1 MTQDVLDKGREL
13 ATNIAITKQK
23 IKDVDM
29 WISGV
34 ERSVWY
40 GIRIADAHT
49 TLKDLTI
56 MPNKDEML
64 TLLTS
69 MRKRYTEQ
77 LVTIEKEFEEL

>member
-13 ATNIAITKQK
+13 ATDLAITKQK
-23 IKDVDM
+23 IEDVDK

-34 ERSVWY
+34 ERSTWY
-40 GIRIADAHT
+40 GIRVADAHT

-56 MPNKDEML
+56 MPTKDEML

-77 LVTIEKEFEEL
+77 LVVIEREFEEL

>member
-13 ATNIAITKQK
+13 ATDLAITKQK
-23 IKDVDM
+23 IEDVDK

-40 GIRIADAHT
+40 GIRIADANT

-56 MPNKDEML
+56 MPTKDEML

-77 LVTIEKEFEEL
+77 LVTIEREFEEL